1 MKIGS
6 NLQLMRNEWY
16 NAFYSLD
23 IAQLDYLEADWFF
36 STNGEK
42 MIYKKHQ
49 LRKLTLLKRDDPAV
63 FQHTRREEYDVVTR
77 ELGGIASVSGIA
89 VVSSPDEQIQISFI
103 ECWIKLKGSWKL
115 QFQSYE
121 SFES

>member
-6 NLQLMRNEWY
+6 NLQLMRKEWY
-16 NAFYSLD
+16 NAFYCLD

-49 LRKLTLLKRDDPAV
+49 LHKLTLLKQDNPAV
-63 FQHTRREEYDVVTR
+63 FQQTRREEYDVVTR
-77 ELGGIASVSGIA
+77 ELGDIASVSGIA
-89 VVSSPDEQIQISFI
+89 VISSPDEQIRISFI

-121 SFES
+121 SSEP